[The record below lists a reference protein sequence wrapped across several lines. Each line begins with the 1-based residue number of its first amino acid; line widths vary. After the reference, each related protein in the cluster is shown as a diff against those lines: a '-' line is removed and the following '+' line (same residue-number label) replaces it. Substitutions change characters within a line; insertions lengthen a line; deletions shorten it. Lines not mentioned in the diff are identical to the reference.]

1 MLIHSPIRTSLYYV
15 RNLIICFISSP
26 SFYSVA
32 VAFKSRQCVYDEY
45 NYQREESLK
54 LGQEETLPE
63 LSFAYMIWCWKY
75 SPLARKI
82 VIRKCLRFAI
92 CDECIG

>member
-1 MLIHSPIRTSLYYV
+1 MLILSRIRTLPYYV
-15 RNLIICFISSP
+15 RNLIIRSVP
-26 SFYSVA
+26 SATSYSVF

-45 NYQREESLK
+45 MHQRLESLK
-54 LGQEETLPE
+54 LGQMETLPE
-63 LSFAYMIWCWKY
+63 ISFEYMVWCWKY
-75 SPLARKI
+75 SSLARKI